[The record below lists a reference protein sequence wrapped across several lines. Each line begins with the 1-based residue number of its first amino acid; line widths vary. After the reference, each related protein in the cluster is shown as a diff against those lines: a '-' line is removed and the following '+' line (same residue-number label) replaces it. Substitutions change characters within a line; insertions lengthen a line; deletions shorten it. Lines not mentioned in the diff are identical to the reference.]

1 MSLFWR
7 KAVPLLRYRPVSA
20 LRAIYW
26 HLTRRRVRAGNII
39 RDASRGL
46 PFAYHHWLIGQE
58 EEVARI
64 AGAAGTDAAGLPT
77 ITVVI
82 HFSNDC
88 PAPLRRLSRRSVEQ
102 QRLAP
107 HAIVETSDGDLGDA
121 LSRCT
126 GEYLFLLHAGDR
138 LAESALFRLAYF
150 LRERPAPV
158 VYGDEDWPR
167 ADGGEPTPWF
177 KGEWNR
183 ELFLGL
189 DYLSPAVAIRTD
201 LAQAVAAKF
210 GECASPVDTL
220 LLEASRLAGD
230 EVSHLPAILVHK
242 HRGALSPDAARLG
255 AVAAALGPGVRCRP
269 GPFATTHV
277 QWPLPQPLPLV
288 SIIVPT
294 RDRLELLRTCIGSVD
309 EHTDYQPYEWIVV
322 DNGSEEAATLDY
334 LADLSR
340 RPDARV
346 IRSEGPF
353 NFSGLNN
360 LGVGAAAGDFVLLLN
375 NDTEAFHAEWLTEM
389 MRHAVREE
397 VGAVGA
403 QLLYDDGSLQHA
415 GVVIG
420 MGEAAGHAHR
430 FLPAGDPGYF
440 RLPHVAQEVSAVT
453 AACLLVRKERY
464 LAVGGLDEEKFAV
477 AYNDVDFCLRLKE
490 ANWRNIYTPHAK
502 LYHRESKSRGSDFS
516 AINRER
522 YMRELEN
529 LQTRWGTRTFVDPLH
544 SPHLDRYSETFQPG
558 F

>member
-1 MSLFWR
+1 
-7 KAVPLLRYRPVSA
+7 
-20 LRAIYW
+20 
-26 HLTRRRVRAGNII
+26 
-39 RDASRGL
+39 
-46 PFAYHHWLIGQE
+46 
-58 EEVARI
+58 
-64 AGAAGTDAAGLPT
+64 
-77 ITVVI
+77 
-82 HFSNDC
+82 
-88 PAPLRRLSRRSVEQ
+88 
-102 QRLAP
+102 
-107 HAIVETSDGDLGDA
+107 
-121 LSRCT
+121 
-126 GEYLFLLHAGDR
+126 
-138 LAESALFRLAYF
+138 
-150 LRERPAPV
+150 
-158 VYGDEDWPR
+158 
-167 ADGGEPTPWF
+167 
-177 KGEWNR
+177 
-183 ELFLGL
+183 
-189 DYLSPAVAIRTD
+189 
-201 LAQAVAAKF
+201 
-210 GECASPVDTL
+210 
-220 LLEASRLAGD
+220 
-230 EVSHLPAILVHK
+230 
-242 HRGALSPDAARLG
+242 
-255 AVAAALGPGVRCRP
+255 
-269 GPFATTHV
+269 
-277 QWPLPQPLPLV
+277 LPLV

-389 MRHAVREE
+389 MR
-397 VGAVGA
+397 
-403 QLLYDDGSLQHA
+403 HA